1 MTNLGVKALLSWVNS
16 ITALNSEIQID
27 DLQDGAVLVK
37 LIHILKKREIPC
49 FSDSFEDRVR
59 FITEFLEGECKFNP
73 TKGTPISWDSI
84 KDGKQLTVEISKVLL
99 LLFYHDMMND
109 RHTLSEL
116 DCDAE
121 RELANMTDF
130 YVSEKEGCVYLNKT
144 LDAHLTRRYL
154 PVCRQI
160 FHNSSSDS
168 TSTSNLSTT
177 SSVSDDEAPVFL
189 RTQKV
194 GFVGL
199 ETVASS
205 SVSKSPLAEVM
216 NTPKF
221 QLRKM
226 RRQMIKERESRDDLE
241 KQLASTITL
250 ITQKESHINQLQYRL
265 DKVKEEQRNQEQTI
279 SEQITELEAKND
291 SLQLRLN
298 ELLKENKDLKST
310 SIHMERKVD
319 ELTGE
324 NGDLSFQMRALCSKL
339 AVFEAENGQLTQAQA
354 SAEEEWRNKT
364 SHLQS
369 ELNQATTQKELLYDQ
384 VQILQGKI
392 SCLEEELNKA
402 TKEEVGENMGPVMER
417 ELLETKII
425 SLKNE
430 LEGTL
435 CSLRKAEQQ
444 IHTITHKLAEC
455 EEDITQYKELLKQQK
470 AQTEQIIQAKD
481 EIVDTLNEQLKSMS
495 SSLQIAENQIKVKED
510 LLAKQEQ
517 ECSLQI
523 EELRISKTVLE
534 DDLNQLMQDIKSK
547 DDEVQTLKAD
557 HCKESE
563 ALNSEMETLKNQI
576 ECLNESLQSATDQV
590 LAKENLLTQKE
601 TEISQ
606 QKDSLQKLRAASEE
620 EMSRLREEIQ
630 DKEKEMRFLK
640 HHSSEQ
646 TESFHNEIN
655 DLKSQVECL
664 RSSLRA
670 AEESL
675 QLKENQFSEQQQES
689 TRQIETLQMQMNASE
704 DEAKKLKAEINAKE
718 EQMLQLKTETSN
730 KSKALEQEIDALNE
744 HIKSISSSLE
754 IAENQVNAREDL
766 LAKQKRESSV
776 QIEELRKHRSVLEH
790 EVNQLK
796 QEIQTN
802 KDEVKMLKG
811 DHSKESGVLNNEIQ
825 TLKDQV
831 QCLNESLKST
841 ADQLLAKEELL
852 VQKEMEISQQKDSH
866 QKIMATSE
874 EEMQRLKEMMQAKE
888 EEMRLLKSHNA
899 EQTDGLNQ
907 EINDLKS
914 QVECLSSSLR
924 AAEENVQLKENEFAE
939 QQQRSTQ
946 QIETLQMQMNASQDE
961 LKKLK
966 IEVDAKEEQM
976 VQLKTETSTKS
987 ESLQQEIEALNEQ
1000 IKNIS
1005 SSLEIAENKIKAK
1018 EDLLAKQEQESSLQI
1033 EELRNHRTAL
1043 EHEVNQ
1049 LKQEIKS
1056 KEDEVQTLKGDHCKE
1071 SEDLNSEI
1079 QTLMN
1084 RIECLNES
1092 LQSATDQVLA
1102 KENLLTQKEVEISQ
1116 QKDSLQNLRAASEEE
1131 TSRLREEIQ
1140 AKQEQLVN
1148 LKEEGATQSDM
1159 LQQEIKSLQTQLDD
1173 MAKTKKISEE
1183 VLQTRKE
1190 FLQQQLSDSEE
1201 ELRKLRSEIQSKEKQ
1216 MELLKTEKAEQ
1227 LNSLHQDIESLNKQ
1241 VETLSSSM
1249 RKAEEEIHSREAL
1262 LAKQRKENAEQSQE
1276 LESLHENVQ
1285 QLNKQFEQ
1293 LHSHE
1298 KEIEKLKA
1306 SQAEK
1311 ENDLLEAERK
1321 LQNLQAELSEAR
1333 MLIADKDQNLNTL
1346 NQEVV
1351 LQVSLLQKA
1360 KEEAEANEKIVAELK
1375 LEDSKQKD
1383 VLQDEIQELKG
1394 ELETIY
1400 QRLCAKEQ
1408 KLLETQQESA
1418 ELVNNLQQQLLLIKA
1433 ELDNQKEAL
1442 SVSLQAKDAAQA
1454 LQLTTLKEKQVLLQ
1468 EKEALMSKI
1477 IQVEMDQRA
1486 LEKRVEDAV
1495 IEKDRLAQVS
1505 QAMERKYFASCKV
1518 EADLQ
1523 KELEILKMAK
1533 EQLLK
1538 RREKAEELELING
1551 ELKQQIAAKT
1561 EAAEHY
1567 KAQMEKAVS
1576 YYNSKKQL
1584 LQKSEEGNMELKQ
1597 ALEDKDNKIKA
1608 ILQDNQIL
1616 HLDLEKVQTNEK
1628 KLKSQ
1633 VASLE
1638 TQLAY
1643 ADQALRTQNKIH
1655 GDGGGQTESAYLEVP
1670 RRTRLG
1676 FSTTAQVKRSM
1687 SSDSLEQSSLENSL
1701 NTTRKLSAPGE
1712 SSTPL
1717 VRSSE
1722 RLAAKRRGLQAESLE
1737 TLYFTPINTKRTRR
1751 NDKQSDD
1758 SDLELDSTRKNPT
1771 SSVKRRRTTQV
1782 INITMSKKTPGRS
1795 EDETFYSLHSAR
1807 SQPNLTGAH
1816 AAQPMC
1822 SDMFN
1827 TPADKSKA
1835 ASDQLIGLPGYRR
1848 SAVHSHSTSTFC
1860 GGAENEPDG
1869 GPEDWLRIAELQARN
1884 KACLPHLKS
1893 SYPVESE
1900 TGQGSALIFT
1910 DEELRTGDPSDTIR
1924 RASMMPGQLQDSL
1937 VSHRH
1942 SLMVGHTG
1950 VGTRSHRLSLMPGQ
1964 LPSRS
1969 ALSSQLRSPKQSSST
1984 SSVHQISPERK
1995 TKASCFPRPLT
2006 PKNKNVSSGPSS
2018 AILHPIVSPADRRQS
2033 MMFTIDNTPK
2043 SNNYLK
2049 KGLNK
2054 LRNST
2059 RKSPGKGLR
2068 KSPSHKNARKAL
2080 ENSPSVNSQASV
2092 GRSAKAGSF
2101 KTPQAATRPQRGSQ
2115 ATSRSAKSPGLTA
2128 SARKKQDPIKEDK
2141 VF

>member
-1 MTNLGVKALLSWVNS
+1 MTNLGTKALLSWVNS
-16 ITALNSEIQID
+16 VTALKSEIQID
-27 DLQDGAVLVK
+27 NLQDGAVLVK
-37 LIHILKKREIPC
+37 LIHVLKKREIPC

-84 KDGKQLTVEISKVLL
+84 KDGKNLTVEISKVLL

-121 RELANMTDF
+121 RELANMTDC

-144 LDAHLTRRYL
+144 LDTYLTRRYL
-154 PVCRQI
+154 PVSRQI
-160 FHNSSSDS
+160 FHNSSSNS
-168 TSTSNLSTT
+168 TSTSNLSTS
-177 SSVSDDEAPVFL
+177 SSVSDNESPVFL

-194 GFVGL
+194 AFVDL

-221 QLRKM
+221 QMRKM
-226 RRQMIKERESRDDLE
+226 RRQMMKEREYRDDLE

-265 DKVKEEQRNQEQTI
+265 DKVKKEQRNQEQTI
-279 SEQITELEAKND
+279 TEQITELEAKNN

-310 SIHMERKVD
+310 SVYMERKVD

-402 TKEEVGENMGPVMER
+402 NKEEVGENMGPVMER
-417 ELLETKII
+417 EMLETEII

-435 CSLRKAEQQ
+435 CSLRKAEEQ
-444 IHTITHKLAEC
+444 IHAITHKLAEC
-455 EEDITQYKELLKQQK
+455 EEEITRYKELLKQQK
-470 AQTEQIIQAKD
+470 AQTEQMIQAKD
-481 EIVDTLNEQLKSMS
+481 EIVDNLRKDLDAQRTVLEQEISDLKLQLEHIEHQKTEQMTKLQQHIAACEQEITTLKDLKREHEDLLHQTDAKMKDLEMKLVAATTLLADRDQQIYNLKEEVNLFAEESKISKDEIQSKQDTLDKLLEEKSHEEEILHNKIQTLTVCTEGLNSSLKRAQEEIHFKQDLLAKTQQENAEEKKILQQQILNCQEEVQRLKGEIMQKNEELVSLKNASTQHSQSLQQEINSLEVQIKSLNDALRKAEEVVRTQQGLLTKLQEEKSHQTELLQQQLSASEEEVKNLNKSIQAKEDQMRLMEIKGLEQASGLHKEINALKSQVECLDSSLKAAEENMQCKENQFAEQKQQNRQQIETLQMQMNASQDEIKKLKGEIEAKEEQMVQLKTEMSTKSESLQQQIDALNEQLKSIS

-517 ECSLQI
+517 ESFLQI

-547 DDEVQTLKAD
+547 EDEVQTLKAD
-557 HCKESE
+557 HLKESE
-563 ALNSEMETLKNQI
+563 ALYSEMQTLKNQI
-576 ECLNESLQSATDQV
+576 ECLNESLQLATDQV
-590 LAKENLLTQKE
+590 LAKENLLAQKE
-601 TEISQ
+601 TEIS
-606 QKDSLQKLRAASEE
+606 
-620 EMSRLREEIQ
+620 
-630 DKEKEMRFLK
+630 
-640 HHSSEQ
+640 
-646 TESFHNEIN
+646 
-655 DLKSQVECL
+655 
-664 RSSLRA
+664 
-670 AEESL
+670 
-675 QLKENQFSEQQQES
+675 
-689 TRQIETLQMQMNASE
+689 RQN
-704 DEAKKLKAEINAKE
+704 
-718 EQMLQLKTETSN
+718 
-730 KSKALEQEIDALNE
+730 
-744 HIKSISSSLE
+744 
-754 IAENQVNAREDL
+754 
-766 LAKQKRESSV
+766 
-776 QIEELRKHRSVLEH
+776 
-790 EVNQLK
+790 
-796 QEIQTN
+796 
-802 KDEVKMLKG
+802 
-811 DHSKESGVLNNEIQ
+811 
-825 TLKDQV
+825 
-831 QCLNESLKST
+831 
-841 ADQLLAKEELL
+841 
-852 VQKEMEISQQKDSH
+852 
-866 QKIMATSE
+866 
-874 EEMQRLKEMMQAKE
+874 
-888 EEMRLLKSHNA
+888 
-899 EQTDGLNQ
+899 
-907 EINDLKS
+907 
-914 QVECLSSSLR
+914 
-924 AAEENVQLKENEFAE
+924 
-939 QQQRSTQ
+939 
-946 QIETLQMQMNASQDE
+946 
-961 LKKLK
+961 
-966 IEVDAKEEQM
+966 
-976 VQLKTETSTKS
+976 
-987 ESLQQEIEALNEQ
+987 
-1000 IKNIS
+1000 
-1005 SSLEIAENKIKAK
+1005 
-1018 EDLLAKQEQESSLQI
+1018 
-1033 EELRNHRTAL
+1033 
-1043 EHEVNQ
+1043 
-1049 LKQEIKS
+1049 
-1056 KEDEVQTLKGDHCKE
+1056 
-1071 SEDLNSEI
+1071 
-1079 QTLMN
+1079 
-1084 RIECLNES
+1084 
-1092 LQSATDQVLA
+1092 
-1102 KENLLTQKEVEISQ
+1102 
-1116 QKDSLQNLRAASEEE
+1116 DSLQNLRAASEEE

-1140 AKQEQLVN
+1140 AKREQLVN
-1148 LKEEGATQSDM
+1148 LKEEGATHSDM
-1159 LQQEIKSLQTQLDD
+1159 LQQEIKSLQTQLHD

-1183 VLQTRKE
+1183 ELQTQKE
-1190 FLQQQLSDSEE
+1190 VLQQQLSASEE
-1201 ELRKLRSEIQSKEKQ
+1201 ELRKLRSESQSKEEQ
-1216 MELLKTEKAEQ
+1216 MELLKAENAKQ
-1227 LNSLHQDIESLNKQ
+1227 LNLLNQEIESLNKQ
-1241 VETLSSSM
+1241 VETLGASI
-1249 RKAEEEIHSREAL
+1249 KKTEEEIHSREDL
-1262 LAKQRKENAEQSQE
+1262 LAKQQKENAEQSQE
-1276 LESLHENVQ
+1276 LESLHANVQ
-1285 QLNKQFEQ
+1285 QLNKQLEQ

-1298 KEIEKLKA
+1298 EEIEKLKE

-1311 ENDLLEAERK
+1311 ENNLLEAERK
-1321 LQNLQAELSEAR
+1321 LQDLQAELSEAR

-1346 NQEVV
+1346 SQEVV
-1351 LQVSLLQKA
+1351 LQVSLLKKA
-1360 KEEAEANEKIVAELK
+1360 EEEAEAREKIVAELK
-1375 LEDSKQKD
+1375 LENSKQKA

-1394 ELETIY
+1394 KLETIS
-1400 QRLCAKEQ
+1400 QSLCAKEQ

-1418 ELVNNLQQQLLLIKA
+1418 ELVNNLQQELLLVKA

-1442 SVSLQAKDAAQA
+1442 SSSLQTKDAAQA
-1454 LQLTTLKEKQVLLQ
+1454 LQLTTLKEKEVLLQ

-1477 IQVEMDQRA
+1477 IQMERAQRA
-1486 LEKRVEDAV
+1486 LEKQVEDAV
-1495 IEKDRLAQVS
+1495 IEKDRLAQVN
-1505 QAMERKYFASCKV
+1505 QAMERKNLASCKV

-1538 RREKAEELELING
+1538 RRETAEELELING
-1551 ELKQQIAAKT
+1551 ELKQQLAAKT

-1576 YYNSKKQL
+1576 HYNSKKQL
-1584 LQKSEEGNMELKQ
+1584 LQKSEEGNIELKQ
-1597 ALEDKDNKIKA
+1597 ALQDKDNKLKA
-1608 ILQDNQIL
+1608 ILQDNEIL

-1628 KLKSQ
+1628 KLKGQ

-1638 TQLAY
+1638 AQLAY
-1643 ADQALRTQNKIH
+1643 ADQVLRTQNKIH
-1655 GDGGGQTESAYLEVP
+1655 GDGGGPTESAYLEVP

-1687 SSDSLEQSSLENSL
+1687 SSDSLDQSSLEDSL

-1722 RLAAKRRGLQAESLE
+1722 RLAAKRQGLQAESLE

-1758 SDLELDSTRKNPT
+1758 SDMELDSTRKNPT

-1782 INITMSKKTPGRS
+1782 INITMSKKTPGCS

-1816 AAQPMC
+1816 AAQPM
-1822 SDMFN
+1822 SLDMFN
-1827 TPADKSKA
+1827 TPADKMKA

-1848 SAVHSHSTSTFC
+1848 SAVHSQSTSTFC

-1884 KACLPHLKS
+1884 KSCLPHLKS

-1910 DEELRTGDPSDTIR
+1910 DEELRTGDPSDTMR
-1924 RASMMPGQLQDSL
+1924 RASMRPGQLQDSL

-1942 SLMVGHTG
+1942 SLIVGHTG
-1950 VGTRSHRLSLMPGQ
+1950 VGSRSHRLSLMPGQ
-1964 LPSRS
+1964 LQSRAS
-1969 ALSSQLRSPKQSSST
+1969 LSSQLRSPKNSKQSSST
-1984 SSVHQISPERK
+1984 LSVHQISPEKK
-1995 TKASCFPRPLT
+1995 TRSSCFPRPLT

-2018 AILHPIVSPADRRQS
+2018 ANLHPILSPADRRQS

-2068 KSPSHKNARKAL
+2068 KSPSHKNARKGL
-2080 ENSPSVNSQASV
+2080 ENSPSVNAQASV

-2101 KTPQAATRPQRGSQ
+2101 KAPQVAAQAQRGSQ

-2128 SARKKQDPIKEDK
+2128 SARKKQDSVKEER